1 MSDILKDAEKILNSQ
16 SKNDI
21 LTNAEVYLERN
32 VVTRMRMERGEVR
45 MGQQQEIW
53 GGAVRALVKKGIG
66 FATFTSPETGL
77 KAITAAITS
86 AKVAPQNPHATIP
99 EKKPTTNIG
108 GTYDKRVQ
116 ELPPESFQEKI
127 LEIKNVLD
135 EKKPHGS
142 IADVRTSLH
151 EVALTNLN
159 GITETAKA
167 TKLVVD
173 VQVNLKK
180 EENISVGTH
189 EELSSTIEM
198 KRTPEEVTT
207 LAWEMAEKQLNTV
220 KITKE
225 TLPVILHP
233 VAVREIFG
241 WPFPPEIL
249 GSNVVKGA
257 SPFID
262 KIGETVASPVVTII
276 DEGLDPNSFYPFP
289 FDDEGMPKQN
299 NTVIEKGVLKA
310 FLYDSKTALEAKTE
324 STGNCG
330 RFGRYD
336 GRSYRFMPTCAT
348 HNLKILPQKGTLD
361 EMLDVKRGI
370 YFVYPIGAHSANSS
384 SGQFNVLP
392 YIAFLVEKGEL
403 IGGIKKF
410 IMTSTIPEILKKI
423 DLIGNEVEHT
433 SIEWNHQMS
442 SPPIRLADI
451 DIIE

>member
-1 MSDILKDAEKILNSQ
+1 
-16 SKNDI
+16 
-21 LTNAEVYLERN
+21 
-32 VVTRMRMERGEVR
+32 MERGEVR
-45 MGQQQEIW
+45 MGQQQETW
-53 GGAVRALVKKGIG
+53 GGAVRVLVKKGIG
-66 FATFTSPETGL
+66 FSTFTSLDTGL
-77 KAITAAITS
+77 KAMSAAIAS
-86 AKVAPQNPHATIP
+86 AKVAPQNPHAVIP
-99 EKKPTTNIG
+99 EKMSTKTIS
-108 GTYDKRVQ
+108 GTYDKKVQ
-116 ELPPESFQEKI
+116 ELPPEIFQEKI
-127 LEIKNVLD
+127 LEIKKVLD
-135 EKKPHGS
+135 EKNPHGS
-142 IADVRTSLH
+142 LAEVKTSLH
-151 EVALTNLN
+151 EVSVTNLN
-159 GITETAKA
+159 GVTKSAKA
-167 TKLVVD
+167 TKLLVEVE
-173 VQVNLKK
+173 VNLKK
-180 EENISVGTH
+180 EETISVGTH
-189 EELSSTIEM
+189 EELSSTVDL
-198 KRTPEEVTT
+198 KKTPEEITRS
-207 LAWEMAEKQLNTV
+207 AWKMAEKQLNTV

-233 VAVREIFG
+233 LAVREIFG

-262 KIGETVASPVVTII
+262 KIGKSIASPMVTIV

-289 FDDEGMPKQN
+289 FDDEGVPKRN
-299 NTVIEKGVLKA
+299 NTVIEKGVLKS

-330 RFGRYD
+330 RFGRYE

-348 HNLKILPQKGTLD
+348 HNLKILPQNGTLD

-403 IGGIKKF
+403 VGGIKKF

-433 SIEWNHQMS
+433 SIEWNHQMN